1 MCSEDSCGRA
11 FRPSEAGVAAAHCEE
26 EKSPG
31 PLAPGKAGT
40 TLQGAGEPTLTGRR
54 AEGVV
59 SLQVPGWNVMSSVP
73 VSKAVGNKPQG
84 VAEQVLRW
92 VSSGGW
98 CTEGTVCAEGPG
110 AHRRDC
116 WIQGLRA
123 LVTVRMA
130 GPGWLERCVAGQP
143 GGLFTKERVRGQW
156 SQLDCR
162 SAPSGGPV
170 KRLSLS
176 QGPKKALGEVAR
188 CWSGLHPGAP
198 GTGET
203 VQAERQTEERGPAN
217 PGRQRCPLCSVPPAP
232 SPGRAQHRVS
242 G

>member
-1 MCSEDSCGRA
+1 M
-11 FRPSEAGVAAAHCEE
+11 
-26 EKSPG
+26 
-31 PLAPGKAGT
+31 
-40 TLQGAGEPTLTGRR
+40 
-54 AEGVV
+54 
-59 SLQVPGWNVMSSVP
+59 SLQVPGWNVMYSVP

-130 GPGWLERCVAGQP
+130 GSGWLECCVAGQP
-143 GGLFTKERVRGQW
+143 GGSFTKERVRGQW